1 MNMIRFQFTK
11 LYYTTKEL
19 LELIPIP
26 RSTFYKMHREEIEAG
41 RDGSDMGKVKIKGLE
56 NTLWCP
62 VKFLEYLQKNKVLTQ
77 KITYDYEKTE
87 QEAVHVAIGVFN
99 KNQKQLNKEIN

>member
-41 RDGSDMGKVKIKGLE
+41 RDGSDMGKVK
-56 NTLWCP
+56 
-62 VKFLEYLQKNKVLTQ
+62 NKVLTQ

>member
-1 MNMIRFQFTK
+1 
-11 LYYTTKEL
+11 
-19 LELIPIP
+19 
-26 RSTFYKMHREEIEAG
+26 MHREEIEAG